1 MADSCEID
9 DDVDFD
15 ASWDDLFLDS
25 ASEPSSKANAVNT
38 TSRHKESPT
47 RSTTTAKEDNVVSA
61 SPTKS
66 PAAYQPPAHS
76 KAPSSNHEAD
86 VDHLDLWPSL
96 STTPSFGYTS
106 PGKPQDERQSTSK
119 PDLTTKSTATAMAEG
134 STRATNAMSTNVDS
148 LSPPQSTRRTI
159 DSFSQIARR
168 KVTSARFTDVER
180 LPSPPPTKPPTWPS
194 PDLLEA
200 LSTTQSPPCVELPAA
215 AVDFLVDL
223 SETNDVVTA
232 PTELDDLSPT
242 CSRRREE
249 RDSPR
254 AVSPTYRRAS
264 TNPFDDDLHAA
275 HVDTSDDEDAVEP
288 ATLLQSATPPKK
300 PTLQPPMA
308 LDQEQ
313 TPVSADD
320 DEVSW
325 KQFVMDEALMSSVKE
340 AMELETSPVS
350 MDLHDENNSSPELTP
365 RRVDAT
371 PGKISLEESKRQDL
385 WHTLRQGSIA
395 IAPIKRNATVAAME
409 PSAVLPIESTPP
421 SLTLLHSLDQKLA
434 SFESYLGE
442 NKALKTD
449 LDKANQTIAGQ
460 ETHIKAL
467 ERDAQAFQETIQALQ
482 HQLEAARA
490 TQEAQNQAEHDVA
503 TYAAKCLRWETFALV
518 QRQRRDRVE
527 ILSTVWRAW
536 LMSRHGGRTAKLRAA
551 ARLAHFA
558 ATRRAAQQDLRQA
571 LHHLRHASAL
581 QVGTHEA
588 KQARRMSL
596 EYRRHTRETAVRCA
610 LLLLAGC
617 WRRHEQHALHHAFCH
632 WKSTDQATT
641 AKRNALDR
649 GCAKLQTWHSL
660 FWTAKKRLALVRWR
674 HYMTTAS
681 DFALVASAAMQ
692 KDDFEQAKACIF
704 DLTKTTSQLKEA
716 NAALSIQVAAHD
728 ETLHQ
733 LRTELQLTKH
743 GFVATIL
750 RRLDIESARGWFH
763 AWRESIQVEK
773 ATKSIQATVCELE
786 MQLDERERFTKSLD
800 AYNKVLQADL
810 DRFQY
815 VTQDT
820 RLAVD
825 VLTKKLLR
833 EEAKSVA
840 LAAERAA
847 LDAQFQA
854 LCWIDGVPGDTDDDN
869 QPLECPLE
877 VLHVSKAWMVD
888 RLAQVFAIHA
898 DKVVQANAAPVYVM
912 SWENCFE
919 LVQSTLSHATSSPPP
934 PPSTGATA
942 GNESK
947 QINLSDGMDMLSQLE
962 SFFPPPPIT
971 FRAFMTGVAAF
982 LSHMHEQTTDEN
994 VRASIANFWRALL
1007 DSTGDDSTVN
1017 AAAAVASATSW
1028 TRKNQLS
1035 DEILQNQEKLLAVLE
1050 HETAVVERAVLDKA
1064 SLKHTYSSDPLAALE
1079 TPQPPQQT
1087 PVLVD
1092 CNWLDL
1098 PQVRDL
1104 IMSYELPLA
1113 QLYAKYAV
1121 NHPSLLPPPQNAFE
1135 RHLDA
1140 VRQRAMAPGTAH
1152 VSLTLQGVL
1161 KLFEDLKLFPTV
1173 FPPEVVA
1180 RLFIDVANATDSS
1193 TSSSPPPTL
1202 SFPGF
1207 IKLFGSCILTTFE
1220 NHSPPLAMSIRERLH
1235 TFLSDVHCL
1244 TTTAVRPAKP
1254 CVVGQELEAILWP
1267 LFEYYS
1273 SGGGGGGHDLDETR
1287 LTMTSMKFCRF
1298 MHEIAGMDKERGRAN
1313 AELMF
1318 RKAVRVSRG
1327 TSLASR
1333 MVFDEFY
1340 MGIYYM
1346 HQLRDST
1353 KRYDTPGDALR
1364 EWMQQL

>member
-1 MADSCEID
+1 MTTPLRMADSCELD

-25 ASEPSSKANAVNT
+25 SDPSSKANAVNT
-38 TSRHKESPT
+38 TSRHKDSPN

-66 PAAYQPPAHS
+66 PAAYQPSAHS
-76 KAPSSNHEAD
+76 NAPSSSHKAD
-86 VDHLDLWPSL
+86 ADHLDLWPSL
-96 STTPSFGYTS
+96 STT
-106 PGKPQDERQSTSK
+106 
-119 PDLTTKSTATAMAEG
+119 TATSMTEG
-134 STRATNAMSTNVDS
+134 SGRATNAVLTKVDS
-148 LSPPQSTRRTI
+148 FSPRQSTSTRRTI

-168 KVTSARFTDVER
+168 KVTSARFTDIER
-180 LPSPPPTKPPTWPS
+180 LPSAPPTEPPTWPS
-194 PDLLEA
+194 PGPVEA
-200 LSTTQSPPCVELPAA
+200 RGTTQSSPCVDPPATA
-215 AVDFLVDL
+215 IEVVLDL
-223 SETNDVVTA
+223 SETNDVVT
-232 PTELDDLSPT
+232 ELDEESAT
-242 CSRRREE
+242 CSRRQEE

-254 AVSPTYRRAS
+254 VVIPTSRRAS
-264 TNPFDDDLHAA
+264 TNPFDDDSHAA
-275 HVDTSDDEDAVEP
+275 HVDTSDEKDAVEQ
-288 ATLLQSATPPKK
+288 ATLLQPATPPKK
-300 PTLQPPMA
+300 PTLLPPMT

-313 TPVSADD
+313 ARVSADD

-340 AMELETSPVS
+340 SMELETSQVS

-395 IAPIKRNATVAAME
+395 IAPIKRNATIAAME
-409 PSAVLPIESTPP
+409 PSVVPIEIAPPPPP
-421 SLTLLHSLDQKLA
+421 SLTLLHTLDQKLA

-449 LDKANQTIAGQ
+449 LDKANQTIAVQ

-467 ERDAQAFQETIQALQ
+467 ERDAHAFQQTIHALQ
-482 HQLEAARA
+482 RQLEAARA
-490 TQEAQNQAEHDVA
+490 TQQAQSQAAHDVA
-503 TYAAKCLRWETFALV
+503 TYAAKCLRWETFALM
-518 QRQRRDRVE
+518 QHQRRDHLQ

-536 LMSRHGGRTAKLRAA
+536 LTSRHGGRTAKLRAA
-551 ARLAHFA
+551 ARFAHFA

-571 LHHLRHASAL
+571 LHHLRHANAL

-610 LLLLAGC
+610 LLLIAGC

-632 WKSTDQATT
+632 WKSTDQATK

-649 GCAKLQTWHSL
+649 GCAMLQTWHSF

-704 DLTKTTSQLKEA
+704 DLTKTTSQLREA
-716 NAALSIQVAAHD
+716 NATLSIQVATHH

-743 GFVATIL
+743 GFVATTL

-763 AWRESIQVEK
+763 AWRESIHVEK
-773 ATKSIQATVCELE
+773 ATKSMQATVCELE
-786 MQLDERERFTKSLD
+786 MKLEERDRFTKSLD

-840 LAAERAA
+840 LAADRAA
-847 LDAQFQA
+847 LDAQLQA
-854 LCWIDGVPGDTDDDN
+854 LCWIDGVPGETDDDN

-877 VLHVSKAWMVD
+877 VLHVSKAWMID

-898 DKVVQANAAPVYVM
+898 DKVVQDKANAAPVYVM

-919 LVQSTLSHATSSPPP
+919 LVQSTLSHASSSTPPP
-934 PPSTGATA
+934 PPTGVTA
-942 GNESK
+942 GNESN
-947 QINLSDGMDMLSQLE
+947 QTNLSDGMDMLSQLE

-982 LSHMHEQTTDEN
+982 LTHMHGQSTDET
-994 VRASIANFWRALL
+994 VRASVANFWRALL
-1007 DSTGDDSTVN
+1007 DSTGNDSTVST
-1017 AAAAVASATSW
+1017 AAAVASATSW

-1079 TPQPPQQT
+1079 MPQPPPQT

-1104 IMSYELPLA
+1104 ILSYEMPLA

-1121 NHPSLLPPPQNAFE
+1121 NHPALLPPPQNAFE

-1140 VRQRAMAPGTAH
+1140 VRERAMAAVTAH
-1152 VSLTLQGVL
+1152 VALTLQGVL

-1193 TSSSPPPTL
+1193 TSSSPTL

-1220 NHSPPLAMSIRERLH
+1220 SHSTPVAMSIRERLD

-1244 TTTAVRPAKP
+1244 TTTTVRPAKP

-1273 SGGGGGGHDLDETR
+1273 SGGGSNDRLDETR

-1353 KRYDTPGDALR
+1353 KRDDNPGDALR